1 MAKSS
6 TSPFD
11 LAVEKYFDNNSALI
25 AGVDEVGRGCLCGSV
40 VAAVVVIP
48 LSKLKQL
55 TKMGVTDSK
64 KLTAKK
70 RKDLVPQIKELV
82 TDWQVSEVDSKT
94 IDQINI
100 LQASLGA
107 MTKAIENLS
116 VSPDLCLIDGNVLL
130 PNLSYHQVALVK
142 GDLRSPII
150 GAASILAKVWRD
162 QQMIEYHQQYPM
174 YDFIKNKGYG
184 TKKHREAIDK
194 YGLTPQHRLSFSPCK
209 NYLLKQ
215 KEIEESNP

>member
-1 MAKSS
+1 MSKSS
-6 TSPFD
+6 ALAFD
-11 LAVEKYFDNNSALI
+11 LTLKDYVDDSSALI

-40 VAAVVVIP
+40 VAAVVVIS
-48 LSKLKQL
+48 LSKLEEL
-55 TKMGVTDSK
+55 RKMGVTDSK

-70 RKDLVPQIKELV
+70 RKDLVPQIREFV
-82 TDWQVSEVDSKT
+82 TDWQVSEVESKI

-100 LQASLGA
+100 LQASLQA
-107 MTKAIENLS
+107 MTEAIENLS
-116 VSPDLCLIDGNVLL
+116 VSPDLCLIDGNMLL
-130 PNLSYHQVALVK
+130 PNLSYPQIAVVK

-174 YDFIKNKGYG
+174 YDLQKNKGYG
-184 TKKHREAIDK
+184 TKKHLEAIDK

-209 NYLLKQ
+209 NYLWKQ
-215 KEIEESNP
+215 NKIE